1 MNENKDSICY
11 SRWVAT
17 LSQGMGKRKQ
27 RNSPPIG
34 VVLACSDGECEC
46 KFLLIF
52 SDYKFQTMSFEL
64 FVAAWFGCSEMLKNY
79 YHIHPIWKSIQVA
92 KEEKCHNLVSSLSQV
107 PRGQRSKGRGT
118 EKVTAPQDA
127 GMLHIALHIYPLTL
141 KIQHISLCLAIAQ
154 HSPIGSK
161 CIILILLMIW
171 IYNCQTNNHHTGSF
185 TKMWPW
191 NESRSQL
198 DFAAHLRKPRN
209 VRTKRAAEP
218 SDSEVTCES
227 SLRSCR
233 QSRRLKCSTTF
244 VQKWE
249 KLDSEKFEVYMESV
263 WRRFTEDRKN
273 VFTYLDSLWFS
284 LYAKEPLKQRG
295 HWFLLIFCHFGE
307 SPQSTT
313 KRRCM
318 LLLDSLQKANSKQLE
333 PGIRRFVFDIFKIE
347 ERPEKKEL
355 ISKIPLLIP
364 KVPQQ
369 KYGEECGLFVLYY
382 INLFLE
388 MAPGNFSFSMG
399 YPHFMKEDWFTHEE
413 VESFAKGL
421 DSMNETSAH
430 SD

>member
-1 MNENKDSICY
+1 MSTAY
-11 SRWVAT
+11 ATLAGWQVAT
-17 LSQGMGKRKQ
+17 LSQGMGKQKQ
-27 RNSPPIG
+27 PELAADRPDG
-34 VVLACSDGECEC
+34 VVSDTSAGFC
-46 KFLLIF
+46 
-52 SDYKFQTMSFEL
+52 
-64 FVAAWFGCSEMLKNY
+64 CSEMLKNY

-92 KEEKCHNLVSSLSQV
+92 EEEKCHNLESSLSQV

-118 EKVTAPQDA
+118 EKVTAAQDA
-127 GMLHIALHIYPLTL
+127 V
-141 KIQHISLCLAIAQ
+141 
-154 HSPIGSK
+154 
-161 CIILILLMIW
+161 
-171 IYNCQTNNHHTGSF
+171 
-185 TKMWPW
+185 
-191 NESRSQL
+191 SRSQL
-198 DFAAHLRKPRN
+198 DFAAHPRKPRN

-218 SDSEVTCES
+218 SDSEVTCER

-233 QSRRLKCSTTF
+233 QLRRLKCSTTV
-244 VQKWE
+244 VQKWG

-263 WRRFTEDRKN
+263 WRRFTEERKN
-273 VFTYLDSLWFS
+273 IFTYLDSLWFS
-284 LYAKEPLKQRG
+284 LYAKEPLKTKVLSWIKRKDIFSKTYVFVPIVQWG

-333 PGIRRFVFDIFKIE
+333 PEIRRFVFDIFKIE
-347 ERPEKKEL
+347 ARPEKKEL

-388 MAPGNFSFSMG
+388 MAPDNFSFSMG

>member
-1 MNENKDSICY
+1 
-11 SRWVAT
+11 
-17 LSQGMGKRKQ
+17 
-27 RNSPPIG
+27 
-34 VVLACSDGECEC
+34 
-46 KFLLIF
+46 
-52 SDYKFQTMSFEL
+52 
-64 FVAAWFGCSEMLKNY
+64 MLKNY

-92 KEEKCHNLVSSLSQV
+92 EEEKCHNLESSLSQV

-118 EKVTAPQDA
+118 EKVTAAQDA
-127 GMLHIALHIYPLTL
+127 GSND
-141 KIQHISLCLAIAQ
+141 ISIMAV
-154 HSPIGSK
+154 
-161 CIILILLMIW
+161 
-171 IYNCQTNNHHTGSF
+171 
-185 TKMWPW
+185 
-191 NESRSQL
+191 SRSQL
-198 DFAAHLRKPRN
+198 DFAAHPRKPRN

-218 SDSEVTCES
+218 SDSEVTCER

-233 QSRRLKCSTTF
+233 QLRRLKCSTTV
-244 VQKWE
+244 VQKWG

-263 WRRFTEDRKN
+263 WRRFTEERKN
-273 VFTYLDSLWFS
+273 IFTYLDSLWFS
-284 LYAKEPLKQRG
+284 LYAKEPLKTKVLSWIKRKDIFSKTYVFVPIVQWG

-333 PGIRRFVFDIFKIE
+333 PEIRRFVFDIFKIE
-347 ERPEKKEL
+347 ARPEKKEL

-388 MAPGNFSFSMG
+388 MAPDNFSFSMG